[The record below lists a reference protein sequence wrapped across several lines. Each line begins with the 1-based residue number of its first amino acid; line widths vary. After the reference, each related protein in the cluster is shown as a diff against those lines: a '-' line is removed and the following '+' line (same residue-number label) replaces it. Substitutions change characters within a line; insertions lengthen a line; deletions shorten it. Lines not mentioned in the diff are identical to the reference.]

1 MRINLAHRKQRLAVI
16 LLITLLII
24 IGGSIALWLSS
35 SQQDAP
41 LLTET
46 INRGDIERNVMAT
59 GSLKPSLQ
67 VNVGAQ
73 VNGQLTK
80 LYVKQGD
87 RVIRGQLLA
96 EIDPT
101 LQQNE
106 LRKSEAEL
114 QSSQAQKQ
122 AAQALLRQYQ
132 LELRRQQ
139 TLAKDGSGVKS
150 TLEQAQAQY
159 DSQLAQLNVN
169 EAQIV
174 QSRMALETAKA
185 NLGFT
190 RIMAPIDGEVLG
202 IVTKEGQTIVSSQ
215 TVPTILVLANV
226 DTMTV
231 HTRISETDILKVR
244 VGQPLWFYVVADPQ
258 RRYESQM
265 DAIQEASAESLREES
280 SGAANSQQPSAVY
293 YNGIFSI
300 ANHERL
306 LRTSM
311 TAQVFIITAQAKNVL
326 RVPLSALGEQQRT
339 APPAASQAATS
350 PPAISLQPG
359 TRYRVQVSKNN
370 QLAERWV
377 TVGLRDGQ
385 YAEVKSG
392 LQQGEQVVLMG
403 KPSGANNGH

>member
-1 MRINLAHRKQRLAVI
+1 MRINRLNKKQRLA
-16 LLITLLII
+16 LALLII
-24 IGGSIALWLSS
+24 VLLLIGGATALLLSGS
-35 SQQDAP
+35 KQDTP
-41 LLTET
+41 QLTVT
-46 INRGDIERNVMAT
+46 VDRGDIERNVMAT

-87 RVIRGQLLA
+87 RVTRGQLLA

-114 QSSQAQKQ
+114 QSAQAQKQ
-122 AAQALLRQYQ
+122 ATQALLRQYL
-132 LELRRQQ
+132 LEFRRQQ
-139 TLAKDGSGVKS
+139 KLAKEGSGVQS
-150 TLEQAQAQY
+150 ALEQAQAQY
-159 DSQLAQLNVN
+159 DSQLAQLHVN

-174 QSRMALETAKA
+174 QSQMALETAKA

-215 TVPTILVLANV
+215 TAPTIMVLANV

-231 HTRISETDILKVR
+231 QTRISETDILKVS
-244 VGQPLWFYVVADPQ
+244 VGQPLWFYVVADPE
-258 RRYESQM
+258 RRYESRM
-265 DAIQEASAESLREES
+265 DAIQEASADSLREES
-280 SGAANSQQPSAVY
+280 AGQGNNQQPSAVY
-293 YNGIFSI
+293 YNGLFSI

-326 RVPLSALGEQQRT
+326 RVPLSALGEQQS
-339 APPAASQAATS
+339 ALDPKADK
-350 PPAISLQPG
+350 
-359 TRYRVQVSKNN
+359 RYRVQVIKG
-370 QLAERWV
+370 QQTAERWV
-377 TVGLRDGQ
+377 AIGLRDGQ
-385 YAEVKSG
+385 YAEVKEG
-392 LQQGEQVVLMG
+392 LEQGEQVALIG
-403 KPSGANNGH
+403 ALSGVNNGH

>member
-1 MRINLAHRKQRLAVI
+1 MRINLKNKKHQLMLVLFI
-16 LLITLLII
+16 VSLLII
-24 IGGSIALWLSS
+24 SSVTALSISD
-35 SQQDAP
+35 SQQDVP
-41 LLTET
+41 QLTET
-46 INRGDIERNVMAT
+46 IGRGDIERNVMAT

-87 RVIRGQLLA
+87 RVTRGQLLA

-114 QSSQAQKQ
+114 QSAQAQKQ
-122 AAQALLRQYQ
+122 ASQALLRQYL
-132 LELRRQQ
+132 LEFRRQQ
-139 TLAKDGSGVKS
+139 TLAKEGSGVKS
-150 TLEQAQAQY
+150 ALEKAQAQY
-159 DSQLAQLNVN
+159 DSQLAQLHVN

-174 QSRMALETAKA
+174 QSQMAMETAKA

-215 TVPTILVLANV
+215 TAPTILVLANV

-231 HTRISETDILKVR
+231 HTRISETDILKVS
-244 VGQPLWFYVVADPQ
+244 VGQPLWFYVVADPE
-258 RRYESQM
+258 RRYDSRM
-265 DAIQEASAESLREES
+265 DAIQEASAENLREDS
-280 SGAANSQQPSAVY
+280 SGSANSQQPSAVY
-293 YNGIFSI
+293 YNGIFNI
-300 ANHERL
+300 ANQERL

-326 RVPLSALGEQQRT
+326 RVPLSALGEQQ
-339 APPAASQAATS
+339 PDK
-350 PPAISLQPG
+350 
-359 TRYRVQVSKNN
+359 RYRVQIINGKQRSV
-370 QLAERWV
+370 RWV
-377 TVGLRDGQ
+377 SVGLRNAQ
-385 YAEVKSG
+385 YAEVKAG
-392 LQQGEQVVLMG
+392 LAQGDQVLLLG
-403 KPSGANNGH
+403 TPAGASNEH

>member
-1 MRINLAHRKQRLAVI
+1 MRINLKNKKHQLMLVLFI
-16 LLITLLII
+16 VSLLII
-24 IGGSIALWLSS
+24 SSVTALSISD
-35 SQQDAP
+35 SQQDVP
-41 LLTET
+41 QLTET
-46 INRGDIERNVMAT
+46 IGRGDIERNVMAS

-87 RVIRGQLLA
+87 RVTRGQLLA

-114 QSSQAQKQ
+114 QSAQAQKQ
-122 AAQALLRQYQ
+122 ASQALLRQYL
-132 LELRRQQ
+132 LEFRRQQ
-139 TLAKDGSGVKS
+139 TLAKEGSGVKS
-150 TLEQAQAQY
+150 ALEKAQAQY
-159 DSQLAQLNVN
+159 DSQLAQLHVN

-174 QSRMALETAKA
+174 QSQMAMETAKA

-215 TVPTILVLANV
+215 TAPTILVLANV

-231 HTRISETDILKVR
+231 HTRISETDILKVS
-244 VGQPLWFYVVADPQ
+244 VGQPLWFYVVADPE
-258 RRYESQM
+258 RRYDSRM
-265 DAIQEASAESLREES
+265 DAIQEASAESLREDS
-280 SGAANSQQPSAVY
+280 SGSANSQQPSAVY
-293 YNGIFSI
+293 YNGIFNI
-300 ANHERL
+300 ANQERL

-326 RVPLSALGEQQRT
+326 RVPLSALGEQQ
-339 APPAASQAATS
+339 PDK
-350 PPAISLQPG
+350 
-359 TRYRVQVSKNN
+359 RYRVQIINDKQTSV
-370 QLAERWV
+370 RWV
-377 TVGLRDGQ
+377 SVGLRNAQ
-385 YAEVKSG
+385 YAEVKAG
-392 LQQGEQVVLMG
+392 LAQGDQVLLLG
-403 KPSGANNGH
+403 TPAGASNEH

>member
-1 MRINLAHRKQRLAVI
+1 MRINLKNKKHQLMLMLFIAL
-16 LLITLLII
+16 LLII
-24 IGGSIALWLSS
+24 SGVIALSLSGN
-35 SQQDAP
+35 QQNLP
-41 LLTET
+41 PLTET
-46 INRGDIERNVMAT
+46 IGRGDIERNVMAT

-87 RVIRGQLLA
+87 RVTRGQLLA

-114 QSSQAQKQ
+114 QSAQAQKQ
-122 AAQALLRQYQ
+122 ASQALLRQYL
-132 LELRRQQ
+132 LEFRRQQ
-139 TLAKDGSGVKS
+139 TLAKEGSGVKS
-150 TLEQAQAQY
+150 TLEKAQAQY
-159 DSQLAQLNVN
+159 DSQLAQLHVN
-169 EAQIV
+169 EAQIE
-174 QSRMALETAKA
+174 QSQMALETAKA
-185 NLGFT
+185 NLAFT

-231 HTRISETDILKVR
+231 HTRISETDILKVKA
-244 VGQPLWFYVVADPQ
+244 GQPLWFYVVADPE

-265 DAIQEASAESLREES
+265 DAIQEASAESLYEDS
-280 SGAANSQQPSAVY
+280 SGQTNSQQPSAVY
-293 YNGIFSI
+293 YNGIFNI
-300 ANHERL
+300 ANHQRL

-326 RVPLSALGEQQRT
+326 RVPLSALGEQQ
-339 APPAASQAATS
+339 PDE
-350 PPAISLQPG
+350 
-359 TRYRVQVSKNN
+359 RYQVQVINGKQTSV
-370 QLAERWV
+370 RRV
-377 TVGLRDGQ
+377 SVGLRDAL
-385 YAEVKSG
+385 YAEVKDG
-392 LQQGEQVVLMG
+392 LAQGDQVVLLG
-403 KPSGANNGH
+403 APSGVSNEH

>member
-1 MRINLAHRKQRLAVI
+1 MRINRLNKKQRLA
-16 LLITLLII
+16 LALLII
-24 IGGSIALWLSS
+24 VLLLIGGATALLLSGS
-35 SQQDAP
+35 KQDTP
-41 LLTET
+41 QLTVT
-46 INRGDIERNVMAT
+46 VDRGDIERNVMAT

-87 RVIRGQLLA
+87 RVTRGQLLA

-114 QSSQAQKQ
+114 QSAQAQKQ
-122 AAQALLRQYQ
+122 ATQALLRQYL
-132 LELRRQQ
+132 LEFRRQQ
-139 TLAKDGSGVKS
+139 KLAKEGSGVQS
-150 TLEQAQAQY
+150 ALEQAQAQY
-159 DSQLAQLNVN
+159 DSQLAQLHVN

-174 QSRMALETAKA
+174 QSQMALETAKA

-215 TVPTILVLANV
+215 TAPTIMVLANV

-231 HTRISETDILKVR
+231 QTRISETDILKVS
-244 VGQPLWFYVVADPQ
+244 VGQPLWFYVVADPE
-258 RRYESQM
+258 RRYESRM
-265 DAIQEASAESLREES
+265 DAIQEASADSLREES
-280 SGAANSQQPSAVY
+280 AGQGNNQQPSAVY
-293 YNGIFSI
+293 YNGLFSI

-326 RVPLSALGEQQRT
+326 RVPLSALGEQQS
-339 APPAASQAATS
+339 ALDPKADK
-350 PPAISLQPG
+350 
-359 TRYRVQVSKNN
+359 RYRVQVIKG
-370 QLAERWV
+370 QQTAERWV
-377 TVGLRDGQ
+377 AIGLRDGQ
-385 YAEVKSG
+385 YAEVKEG
-392 LQQGEQVVLMG
+392 LELGEQVALIGV
-403 KPSGANNGH
+403 PSGVNNGH

>member
-1 MRINLAHRKQRLAVI
+1 MMRINLKNPKQRLSLIGLII
-16 LLITLLII
+16 LLLII
-24 IGGSIALWLSS
+24 GVGIALSLS
-35 SQQDAP
+35 QRTPQAAP
-41 LLTET
+41 LTET
-46 INRGDIERNVMAT
+46 LSRGDIEKNVMAT

-87 RVIRGQLLA
+87 RVKRGQLLA

-101 LQQNE
+101 LQQNA

-114 QSSQAQKQ
+114 QSAQAQKQ
-122 AAQALLRQYQ
+122 AAQALSRQYL
-132 LELRRQQ
+132 LEFQRQQ
-139 TLAKDGSGVKS
+139 TLAEEGSGIKS
-150 TLEQAQAQY
+150 ALEKAQAQY
-159 DSQLAQLNVN
+159 DSQLAQVRVN

-174 QSRMALETAKA
+174 QSQMALETAKA

-231 HTRISETDILKVR
+231 HTRISETDILKVS
-244 VGQPLWFYVVADPQ
+244 VGQPLWFYVVANPD
-258 RRYESQM
+258 RRYESRM
-265 DAIQEASAESLREES
+265 DAIQEASADSLREDG
-280 SGAANSQQPSAVY
+280 SGSVSNSQPSAVY

-300 ANHERL
+300 ANSERL

-326 RVPLSALGEQQRT
+326 RVPLSALGVQQ
-339 APPAASQAATS
+339 PDK
-350 PPAISLQPG
+350 
-359 TRYRVQVSKNN
+359 RYRVEVINGQQRAV
-370 QLAERWV
+370 RWV
-377 TVGLRDGQ
+377 RVGLRDGQ
-385 YAEVKSG
+385 YAEVKEG
-392 LQQGEQVVLMG
+392 LAQGDQVVVMG
-403 KPSGANNGH
+403 ASL

>member
-1 MRINLAHRKQRLAVI
+1 MRINMTSRTRRLS
-16 LLITLLII
+16 LLLLII
-24 IGGSIALWLSS
+24 LLLVIGGGVALWLSD
-35 SQQDAP
+35 SQQDAAP
-41 LLTET
+41 VTE
-46 INRGDIERNVMAT
+46 IIGRGDIEKYVMAT

-87 RVIRGQLLA
+87 RVTRGQLLA

-106 LRKSEAEL
+106 LRKTGAEL
-114 QSSQAQKQ
+114 ESAQAQKQ
-122 AAQALLRQYQ
+122 AAQALLRQYS

-139 TLAKDGSGVKS
+139 TLIKEGSGMQS
-150 TLEQAQAQY
+150 TLEKAQAQY
-159 DSQLAQLNVN
+159 ESQVAQVRVN
-169 EAQIV
+169 DALIV
-174 QSRMALETAKA
+174 QSQTAMETAKA
-185 NLGFT
+185 NLAFT

-215 TVPTILVLANV
+215 SAPTILVLANV

-231 HTRISETDILKVR
+231 HTRISETDILKVS
-244 VGQPLWFYVVADPQ
+244 VGQPLWFYVVANPE

-265 DAIQEASAESLREES
+265 DAIQEASAESLREDS
-280 SGAANSQQPSAVY
+280 AGQQANQQPSAIY
-293 YNGIFSI
+293 YNGMFNI

-326 RVPLSALGEQQRT
+326 RVPLSALGEQQ
-339 APPAASQAATS
+339 PDK
-350 PPAISLQPG
+350 
-359 TRYRVQVSKNN
+359 RYRVQVINGK
-370 QLAERWV
+370 QTAIRWV
-377 TVGLRDGQ
+377 SLGLRNGQ
-385 YAEVKSG
+385 YAEVKEG
-392 LQQGEQVVLMG
+392 LAQGDHVVLMVA
-403 KPSGANNGH
+403 PAGAANEP

>member
-1 MRINLAHRKQRLAVI
+1 MRINLKNKKHQLMLVLFI
-16 LLITLLII
+16 VSLLII
-24 IGGSIALWLSS
+24 SSVTALSISD
-35 SQQDAP
+35 SQQDVP
-41 LLTET
+41 QLTET
-46 INRGDIERNVMAT
+46 IGRGDIERNVMAT

-87 RVIRGQLLA
+87 RVTRGQLLA

-114 QSSQAQKQ
+114 QSAQAQKQ
-122 AAQALLRQYQ
+122 ASQALLRQYL
-132 LELRRQQ
+132 LEFRRQQ
-139 TLAKDGSGVKS
+139 TLAKEGSGVKS
-150 TLEQAQAQY
+150 ALEKAQAQY
-159 DSQLAQLNVN
+159 DSQLAQLHVN

-174 QSRMALETAKA
+174 QSQMAMETAKA

-215 TVPTILVLANV
+215 TAPTILVLANV

-231 HTRISETDILKVR
+231 HTRISETDILKVS
-244 VGQPLWFYVVADPQ
+244 VGQPLWFYVVADPE
-258 RRYESQM
+258 RRYDSRM
-265 DAIQEASAESLREES
+265 DAIQEASAESLREDS
-280 SGAANSQQPSAVY
+280 SGSANSQQPSAVY
-293 YNGIFSI
+293 YNGIFNI
-300 ANHERL
+300 ANQERL

-326 RVPLSALGEQQRT
+326 RVPLSALGEQQ
-339 APPAASQAATS
+339 PDK
-350 PPAISLQPG
+350 
-359 TRYRVQVSKNN
+359 RYRVQIINGKQRSV
-370 QLAERWV
+370 RWV
-377 TVGLRDGQ
+377 SVGLRNAQ
-385 YAEVKSG
+385 YAEVKAG
-392 LQQGEQVVLMG
+392 LAQGDQVLLLG
-403 KPSGANNGH
+403 TPAGASNEH

>member
-1 MRINLAHRKQRLAVI
+1 MKKIKKPRQLLLWGALLLVMSLGMFFLLRDRPPAAV
-16 LLITLLII
+16 
-24 IGGSIALWLSS
+24 
-35 SQQDAP
+35 P
-41 LLTET
+41 LTET
-46 INRGDIERNVMAT
+46 ISRGDIEKNVMAT

-87 RVIRGQLLA
+87 RVKRGQLLA

-114 QSSQAQKQ
+114 QSSQAQMQ
-122 AAQALLRQYQ
+122 AAQALSRQYF

-139 TLAKDGSGVKS
+139 TLDQEGSGVKS
-150 TLEQAQAQY
+150 SLEKAQAQY
-159 DSQLAQLNVN
+159 HSQQAQVRVN
-169 EAQIV
+169 QAQIV
-174 QSRMALETAKA
+174 RSQMALETAKA
-185 NLGFT
+185 NLAFT
-190 RIMAPIDGEVLG
+190 RITAPIDGEVLG

-231 HTRISETDILKVR
+231 HTRISETDILKVKA
-244 VGQPLWFYVVADPQ
+244 GQPLWFYVVADPA

-265 DAIQEASAESLREES
+265 DAIQEASAESLRDEGS
-280 SGAANSQQPSAVY
+280 SSVNNQKPSAVY
-293 YNGIFSI
+293 YNGVFSI
-300 ANHERL
+300 SNSERL

-326 RVPLSALGEQQRT
+326 RVPLSALGVPGSDQRYPVEVLKGQQR
-339 APPAASQAATS
+339 A
-350 PPAISLQPG
+350 L
-359 TRYRVQVSKNN
+359 
-370 QLAERWV
+370 RWV
-377 TVGLRDGQ
+377 QIGLQNSQ
-385 YAEVKSG
+385 YAEVKEG
-392 LQQGEQVVLMG
+392 LQPGEQVIVR
-403 KPSGANNGH
+403 GAAS

>member
-1 MRINLAHRKQRLAVI
+1 MRINIANNKPRLLLI
-16 LLITLLII
+16 LLITLLLV
-24 IGGSIALWLSS
+24 IGGGGVLWLANSEPDVA
-35 SQQDAP
+35 Q
-41 LLTET
+41 LTET
-46 INRGDIERNVMAT
+46 IGRGDIERNVMAT

-87 RVIRGQLLA
+87 RVTRGQLLA

-114 QSSQAQKQ
+114 QSAQAQKQ
-122 AAQALLRQYQ
+122 ASQALLRQYL
-132 LELRRQQ
+132 LEFRRQQ
-139 TLAKDGSGVKS
+139 TLATEGSGVKS
-150 TLEQAQAQY
+150 ALEKAQAQY
-159 DSQLAQLNVN
+159 DSQLAQLHVN

-174 QSRMALETAKA
+174 QSQMSLETAKA

-231 HTRISETDILKVR
+231 HTRISETDILKVN
-244 VGQPLWFYVVADPQ
+244 VGQPLWFYVVADPE
-258 RRYESQM
+258 RRYESRM

-280 SGAANSQQPSAVY
+280 AGASNSQQPSAVY

-300 ANHERL
+300 ANRERL

-326 RVPLSALGEQQRT
+326 RVPLSALGGQQ
-339 APPAASQAATS
+339 SDK
-350 PPAISLQPG
+350 
-359 TRYRVQVSKNN
+359 RYRVQVIQDK
-370 QLAERWV
+370 Q
-377 TVGLRDGQ
+377 TVVREVLLGLRNDQ
-385 YAEVKSG
+385 YAEVKEG
-392 LQQGEQVVLMG
+392 LQQGDQVVLMG
-403 KPSGANNGH
+403 APSGVINAR

>member
-1 MRINLAHRKQRLAVI
+1 MRINLKNKKHQLMLGLFIVS
-16 LLITLLII
+16 LLII
-24 IGGSIALWLSS
+24 SSVIALSVS
-35 SQQDAP
+35 GSQQDVP
-41 LLTET
+41 QLTEA
-46 INRGDIERNVMAT
+46 IGRGDIERNVMAT

-87 RVIRGQLLA
+87 RVTRGQLLA

-114 QSSQAQKQ
+114 QSAQAQKQ
-122 AAQALLRQYQ
+122 ASQALLRQYL
-132 LELRRQQ
+132 LEFRRQQ
-139 TLAKDGSGVKS
+139 TLAKEGSGVKS
-150 TLEQAQAQY
+150 ALEKAHAQY
-159 DSQLAQLNVN
+159 DSQLAQLHVN

-174 QSRMALETAKA
+174 QSQMAMETAKA

-215 TVPTILVLANV
+215 TAPTILVLANV

-231 HTRISETDILKVR
+231 HTRISETDILKVS
-244 VGQPLWFYVVADPQ
+244 VGQPLWFYVVADPE
-258 RRYESQM
+258 RRYDSRM
-265 DAIQEASAESLREES
+265 DAIQEASAESLHEDS
-280 SGAANSQQPSAVY
+280 SGSANSQQPSAVY
-293 YNGIFSI
+293 YNGIFNI
-300 ANHERL
+300 ANQERL

-326 RVPLSALGEQQRT
+326 RVPLSALGEQQ
-339 APPAASQAATS
+339 
-350 PPAISLQPG
+350 LDK
-359 TRYRVQVSKNN
+359 RYRVQIINGKQTSV
-370 QLAERWV
+370 RWV
-377 TVGLRDGQ
+377 SVGLRNAQ
-385 YAEVKSG
+385 YAEVKAG
-392 LQQGEQVVLMG
+392 LVQGDQVLLLGTPAGV
-403 KPSGANNGH
+403 SNEH

>member
-1 MRINLAHRKQRLAVI
+1 MRINLKNPKQRLS
-16 LLITLLII
+16 LIGLIVLLLII
-24 IGGSIALWLSS
+24 GVGIALSLS
-35 SQQDAP
+35 QRTPQAAP
-41 LLTET
+41 LTET
-46 INRGDIERNVMAT
+46 LSRGDIEKNVMAT

-87 RVIRGQLLA
+87 RVKRGQLLA

-101 LQQNE
+101 LQQNA

-114 QSSQAQKQ
+114 QSAQAQKQ
-122 AAQALLRQYQ
+122 AAQALSRQYL
-132 LELRRQQ
+132 LEFQRQQ
-139 TLAKDGSGVKS
+139 TLAQEGSGIKS
-150 TLEQAQAQY
+150 ALEKAQAQY
-159 DSQLAQLNVN
+159 DSQLAQVRVN

-174 QSRMALETAKA
+174 QSQMALETAKA

-231 HTRISETDILKVR
+231 HTRISETDILKVS
-244 VGQPLWFYVVADPQ
+244 VGQPLWFYVVANPD
-258 RRYESQM
+258 RRYESRM
-265 DAIQEASAESLREES
+265 DAIQEASADSLREDG
-280 SGAANSQQPSAVY
+280 SGSVSNSQPSAVY

-300 ANHERL
+300 ANSERL

-326 RVPLSALGEQQRT
+326 RVPLSALGVQQ
-339 APPAASQAATS
+339 PDQ
-350 PPAISLQPG
+350 
-359 TRYRVQVSKNN
+359 RYRVEVINGQQRAVC
-370 QLAERWV
+370 WV
-377 TVGLRDGQ
+377 RVGLRDSQ
-385 YAEVKSG
+385 YAEVKEG
-392 LQQGEQVVLMG
+392 LAQGDQVVVMG
-403 KPSGANNGH
+403 ASL

>member
-1 MRINLAHRKQRLAVI
+1 MRINLKNKQHQLMLGLFIVS
-16 LLITLLII
+16 LLII
-24 IGGSIALWLSS
+24 SSVIALSIS
-35 SQQDAP
+35 DSQQDAP
-41 LLTET
+41 QLTET
-46 INRGDIERNVMAT
+46 IGRGDIERNVMAT

-87 RVIRGQLLA
+87 RVTRGQLLA

-114 QSSQAQKQ
+114 QSAQAQKQ
-122 AAQALLRQYQ
+122 ASQALLRQYL
-132 LELRRQQ
+132 LEFRRQQ
-139 TLAKDGSGVKS
+139 TLAKEGSGVKS
-150 TLEQAQAQY
+150 ALEKAQAQY
-159 DSQLAQLNVN
+159 DSQLAQLHVN

-174 QSRMALETAKA
+174 QSQMAMETAKA

-215 TVPTILVLANV
+215 TAPTILVLANV

-231 HTRISETDILKVR
+231 HTRISETDILKVS
-244 VGQPLWFYVVADPQ
+244 VGQPLWFYVVADPE
-258 RRYESQM
+258 RRYDSRM
-265 DAIQEASAESLREES
+265 DAIQEASAESLREDS
-280 SGAANSQQPSAVY
+280 SGSANSQQPSAVY
-293 YNGIFSI
+293 YNGIFNI
-300 ANHERL
+300 ANQERL

-326 RVPLSALGEQQRT
+326 RVPLSALGEQQ
-339 APPAASQAATS
+339 PDK
-350 PPAISLQPG
+350 
-359 TRYRVQVSKNN
+359 RYRVQIINGKQTSV
-370 QLAERWV
+370 RWV
-377 TVGLRDGQ
+377 AVGLRNAQ
-385 YAEVKSG
+385 YAEVKAG
-392 LQQGEQVVLMG
+392 LAQGDQVLLLGTPAGV
-403 KPSGANNGH
+403 SNEH

>member
-1 MRINLAHRKQRLAVI
+1 MRINLKNKKHQLMLVLFI
-16 LLITLLII
+16 VSLLII
-24 IGGSIALWLSS
+24 SSVTALSISD
-35 SQQDAP
+35 SQQDVP
-41 LLTET
+41 QLTET
-46 INRGDIERNVMAT
+46 IGRGDIERNVMAS

-87 RVIRGQLLA
+87 RVTRGQLLA

-114 QSSQAQKQ
+114 QSAQAQKQ
-122 AAQALLRQYQ
+122 ASQALLRQYL
-132 LELRRQQ
+132 LEFRRQQ
-139 TLAKDGSGVKS
+139 TLAKEGSGVKS
-150 TLEQAQAQY
+150 ALEKAQAQY
-159 DSQLAQLNVN
+159 DSQLAQLHVN

-174 QSRMALETAKA
+174 QSQMAMETAKA

-215 TVPTILVLANV
+215 TAPTILVLANV

-231 HTRISETDILKVR
+231 HTRISETDILKVS
-244 VGQPLWFYVVADPQ
+244 VGQPLWFYVVADPE
-258 RRYESQM
+258 RRYDSRM
-265 DAIQEASAESLREES
+265 DAIQEASAESLREDS
-280 SGAANSQQPSAVY
+280 SGSANSQQPSAVY
-293 YNGIFSI
+293 YNGIFNI
-300 ANHERL
+300 ANQERL

-326 RVPLSALGEQQRT
+326 RVPLSALGEQQ
-339 APPAASQAATS
+339 PDK
-350 PPAISLQPG
+350 
-359 TRYRVQVSKNN
+359 RYRVQIINGKQRSV
-370 QLAERWV
+370 RWV
-377 TVGLRDGQ
+377 SVGLRNAQ
-385 YAEVKSG
+385 YAEVKAG
-392 LQQGEQVVLMG
+392 LAQGDQVLSLG
-403 KPSGANNGH
+403 TPAGASNEH

>member
-1 MRINLAHRKQRLAVI
+1 MRINMTSRTRRLS
-16 LLITLLII
+16 LLLLII
-24 IGGSIALWLSS
+24 LLLVIGGGVALWLSD
-35 SQQDAP
+35 SQQDAAP
-41 LLTET
+41 VTE
-46 INRGDIERNVMAT
+46 IIGRGDIEKYVMAT

-87 RVIRGQLLA
+87 RVTRGQLLA

-106 LRKSEAEL
+106 LRKTGAEL
-114 QSSQAQKQ
+114 ESAQAQKQ
-122 AAQALLRQYQ
+122 AAQALLRQYS

-139 TLAKDGSGVKS
+139 TLIKEGSGMQS
-150 TLEQAQAQY
+150 TLEKAQAQY
-159 DSQLAQLNVN
+159 ESQVAQVRVN
-169 EAQIV
+169 DALIV
-174 QSRMALETAKA
+174 QSQTAMETAKA
-185 NLGFT
+185 NLAFT

-215 TVPTILVLANV
+215 SAPTILVLANV

-231 HTRISETDILKVR
+231 HTRISETDILKVS
-244 VGQPLWFYVVADPQ
+244 VGQPLWFYVVANPE

-265 DAIQEASAESLREES
+265 DAIQEASAESLREDS
-280 SGAANSQQPSAVY
+280 AGQQANQQPSAIY
-293 YNGIFSI
+293 YNGMFNI

-326 RVPLSALGEQQRT
+326 RVPLSALGEQQ
-339 APPAASQAATS
+339 PDK
-350 PPAISLQPG
+350 
-359 TRYRVQVSKNN
+359 RYRVQVINGK
-370 QLAERWV
+370 QTAIRWV
-377 TVGLRDGQ
+377 SLGLRNGQ
-385 YAEVKSG
+385 YAEVKEG
-392 LQQGEQVVLMG
+392 LAQGDHVVLMAA
-403 KPSGANNGH
+403 PAGAVNEP

>member
-1 MRINLAHRKQRLAVI
+1 MRINLKNKKHQLMLVLFI
-16 LLITLLII
+16 VSLLII
-24 IGGSIALWLSS
+24 SSVTALSISD
-35 SQQDAP
+35 SQQDVP
-41 LLTET
+41 QLTET
-46 INRGDIERNVMAT
+46 IGRGDIERNVMAT

-87 RVIRGQLLA
+87 RVTRGQLLA

-114 QSSQAQKQ
+114 QSAQAQKQ
-122 AAQALLRQYQ
+122 ASQALLRQYL
-132 LELRRQQ
+132 LEFRRQQ
-139 TLAKDGSGVKS
+139 TLAKEGSGVKS
-150 TLEQAQAQY
+150 ALEKAQAQY
-159 DSQLAQLNVN
+159 DSQLAQLHVN

-174 QSRMALETAKA
+174 QSQMAMETAKA

-215 TVPTILVLANV
+215 TAPTILVLANV

-231 HTRISETDILKVR
+231 HTRISETDILKVS
-244 VGQPLWFYVVADPQ
+244 VGQPLWFYVVADPE
-258 RRYESQM
+258 RRYDSRM
-265 DAIQEASAESLREES
+265 DAIQEASAESLREDS
-280 SGAANSQQPSAVY
+280 SGSANNQQPSAVY
-293 YNGIFSI
+293 YNGIFNI
-300 ANHERL
+300 ANQERL

-326 RVPLSALGEQQRT
+326 RVPLSALGEQQ
-339 APPAASQAATS
+339 PDK
-350 PPAISLQPG
+350 
-359 TRYRVQVSKNN
+359 RYRVQIINGKQRSV
-370 QLAERWV
+370 RWV
-377 TVGLRDGQ
+377 SVGLRNAQ
-385 YAEVKSG
+385 YAEVKAG
-392 LQQGEQVVLMG
+392 LAQGDQVLLLG
-403 KPSGANNGH
+403 TPAGASNEH

>member
-1 MRINLAHRKQRLAVI
+1 MRINLKNKKHQLMLVLFI
-16 LLITLLII
+16 VSLLII
-24 IGGSIALWLSS
+24 SSVTALSISD
-35 SQQDAP
+35 SQQDVP
-41 LLTET
+41 QLTET
-46 INRGDIERNVMAT
+46 IGRGDIERNVMAT

-87 RVIRGQLLA
+87 RVTRGQLLA

-114 QSSQAQKQ
+114 QSAQAQKQ
-122 AAQALLRQYQ
+122 ASQALLRQYL
-132 LELRRQQ
+132 LEFRRQQ
-139 TLAKDGSGVKS
+139 TLAKEGSGVKS
-150 TLEQAQAQY
+150 ALEKAQAQY
-159 DSQLAQLNVN
+159 DSQLAQLHVN

-174 QSRMALETAKA
+174 QSQMAMETAKA

-215 TVPTILVLANV
+215 TAPTILVLANV

-231 HTRISETDILKVR
+231 HTRISETDILKVSA
-244 VGQPLWFYVVADPQ
+244 GQPLWFYVVADPE
-258 RRYESQM
+258 RRYDSRM
-265 DAIQEASAESLREES
+265 DAIQEASAESLREDS
-280 SGAANSQQPSAVY
+280 SGSANSQQPSAVY
-293 YNGIFSI
+293 YNGIFNI
-300 ANHERL
+300 ANQERL

-326 RVPLSALGEQQRT
+326 RVPLSALGEQQ
-339 APPAASQAATS
+339 PDK
-350 PPAISLQPG
+350 
-359 TRYRVQVSKNN
+359 RYRVQIINGKQTSV
-370 QLAERWV
+370 RWV
-377 TVGLRDGQ
+377 SVGLRNAQ
-385 YAEVKSG
+385 YAEVKAG
-392 LQQGEQVVLMG
+392 LAQGDQVLLLG
-403 KPSGANNGH
+403 TPAGASNEH

>member
-1 MRINLAHRKQRLAVI
+1 MRINRLSKKQRLA
-16 LLITLLII
+16 LALLII
-24 IGGSIALWLSS
+24 GLLLFGGATALLLSGS
-35 SQQDAP
+35 KQDTP
-41 LLTET
+41 QLTVT
-46 INRGDIERNVMAT
+46 VDRGDIERNVMAT

-87 RVIRGQLLA
+87 RVTRGQLLA

-114 QSSQAQKQ
+114 QSAQAQKQ
-122 AAQALLRQYQ
+122 ATQALLRQYL
-132 LELRRQQ
+132 LEFRRQQ
-139 TLAKDGSGVKS
+139 KLAKEGSGVQS
-150 TLEQAQAQY
+150 ALEQAQAQY
-159 DSQLAQLNVN
+159 DSQLAQLHVN

-174 QSRMALETAKA
+174 QSQMALETAKA

-215 TVPTILVLANV
+215 TAPTIMVLANV

-231 HTRISETDILKVR
+231 QTRISETDILKVS
-244 VGQPLWFYVVADPQ
+244 VGQPLWFYVVADPE
-258 RRYESQM
+258 RRYESRM
-265 DAIQEASAESLREES
+265 DAIQEASADSLREES
-280 SGAANSQQPSAVY
+280 AGQGNNQQPSAVY
-293 YNGIFSI
+293 YNGLFSI

-326 RVPLSALGEQQRT
+326 RVPLSALGEQQS
-339 APPAASQAATS
+339 ALDPKADK
-350 PPAISLQPG
+350 
-359 TRYRVQVSKNN
+359 RYRVQVIKG
-370 QLAERWV
+370 QQTAERWV
-377 TVGLRDGQ
+377 AIGLRDGQ
-385 YAEVKSG
+385 YAEVKEG
-392 LQQGEQVVLMG
+392 LELGEQVALIG
-403 KPSGANNGH
+403 ALSGVNNGH

>member
-1 MRINLAHRKQRLAVI
+1 MRINRLNKKQQLALA
-16 LLITLLII
+16 LLIVVLLLI
-24 IGGSIALWLSS
+24 GGATALLLSGS
-35 SQQDAP
+35 KQDTP
-41 LLTET
+41 QLTVT
-46 INRGDIERNVMAT
+46 VDRGDIERNVMAT

-87 RVIRGQLLA
+87 RVTRGQLLA

-114 QSSQAQKQ
+114 QSAQAQKQ
-122 AAQALLRQYQ
+122 ATQALLRQYL
-132 LELRRQQ
+132 LEFRRQQ
-139 TLAKDGSGVKS
+139 KLAKEGSGVQS
-150 TLEQAQAQY
+150 ALEQAQAQY
-159 DSQLAQLNVN
+159 DSQLAQLHVN

-174 QSRMALETAKA
+174 QSQMALETAKA

-215 TVPTILVLANV
+215 TAPTIMVLANV

-231 HTRISETDILKVR
+231 QTRISETDILKVS
-244 VGQPLWFYVVADPQ
+244 VGQPLWFYVVADPE
-258 RRYESQM
+258 RRYESRM
-265 DAIQEASAESLREES
+265 DAIQEASADSLREES
-280 SGAANSQQPSAVY
+280 AGQGNNQQPSAVY
-293 YNGIFSI
+293 YNGLFSI

-326 RVPLSALGEQQRT
+326 RVPLSALGEQQS
-339 APPAASQAATS
+339 ALDPKADK
-350 PPAISLQPG
+350 
-359 TRYRVQVSKNN
+359 RYRVQVIKG
-370 QLAERWV
+370 QQTAERWV
-377 TVGLRDGQ
+377 AIGLRDGQ
-385 YAEVKSG
+385 YAEVKEG
-392 LQQGEQVVLMG
+392 LELGEQVALIG
-403 KPSGANNGH
+403 ALSGVNNGH

>member
-1 MRINLAHRKQRLAVI
+1 MRINLKNKKHQLMLVLFI
-16 LLITLLII
+16 VSLLII
-24 IGGSIALWLSS
+24 SSVTALSISD
-35 SQQDAP
+35 SQQDVP
-41 LLTET
+41 QLTET
-46 INRGDIERNVMAT
+46 IGRGDIERNVMAT

-87 RVIRGQLLA
+87 RVTRGQLLA

-114 QSSQAQKQ
+114 QSAQAQKQ
-122 AAQALLRQYQ
+122 ASQALLRQYL
-132 LELRRQQ
+132 LEFRRQQ
-139 TLAKDGSGVKS
+139 TLAKEGSGVKS
-150 TLEQAQAQY
+150 ALEKAQAQY
-159 DSQLAQLNVN
+159 DSQLAQLHVN

-174 QSRMALETAKA
+174 QSQMAMETAKA

-215 TVPTILVLANV
+215 TAPTILVLANV

-231 HTRISETDILKVR
+231 HTRISETDILKVS
-244 VGQPLWFYVVADPQ
+244 VGQPLWFYVVADPE
-258 RRYESQM
+258 RRYDSRM
-265 DAIQEASAESLREES
+265 DAIQEASAESLREDS
-280 SGAANSQQPSAVY
+280 SGSANNQQPSAVY
-293 YNGIFSI
+293 YNGIFNI
-300 ANHERL
+300 ANQERL

-326 RVPLSALGEQQRT
+326 RVPLSALGEQQ
-339 APPAASQAATS
+339 PDK
-350 PPAISLQPG
+350 
-359 TRYRVQVSKNN
+359 RYRVQIINGKQTSV
-370 QLAERWV
+370 RWV
-377 TVGLRDGQ
+377 SVGLRNAQ
-385 YAEVKSG
+385 YAEVKAG
-392 LQQGEQVVLMG
+392 LAQGDQVLLLG
-403 KPSGANNGH
+403 TPAGASNEH

>member
-1 MRINLAHRKQRLAVI
+1 MRINLKNKKHQLMLVLFI
-16 LLITLLII
+16 VSLLII
-24 IGGSIALWLSS
+24 SSVTALSISD
-35 SQQDAP
+35 SQQDVP
-41 LLTET
+41 QLTET
-46 INRGDIERNVMAT
+46 IGRGDIERNVMAT

-87 RVIRGQLLA
+87 RVTRGQLLA

-114 QSSQAQKQ
+114 QSAQAQKQ
-122 AAQALLRQYQ
+122 ASQALLRQYL
-132 LELRRQQ
+132 LEFRRQQ
-139 TLAKDGSGVKS
+139 TLAKEGSGVKS
-150 TLEQAQAQY
+150 ALEKAQAQY
-159 DSQLAQLNVN
+159 DSQLAQLHVN

-174 QSRMALETAKA
+174 QSQMAMETAKA

-215 TVPTILVLANV
+215 TAPTILVLANV

-231 HTRISETDILKVR
+231 HTRISETDILKVS
-244 VGQPLWFYVVADPQ
+244 VGQPLWFYVVADPE
-258 RRYESQM
+258 RRYDSRM
-265 DAIQEASAESLREES
+265 DAIQEASAESLREDS
-280 SGAANSQQPSAVY
+280 SGSANSQQPSAVY
-293 YNGIFSI
+293 YNGIFNI
-300 ANHERL
+300 ANQERL

-326 RVPLSALGEQQRT
+326 RVPLSALGEQQ
-339 APPAASQAATS
+339 PDK
-350 PPAISLQPG
+350 
-359 TRYRVQVSKNN
+359 RYRVQIINGKQRSV
-370 QLAERWV
+370 RWV
-377 TVGLRDGQ
+377 SVGLRNAQ
-385 YAEVKSG
+385 YAEVKAG
-392 LQQGEQVVLMG
+392 LAQGDQVLLLG
-403 KPSGANNGH
+403 TPAGASN

>member
-1 MRINLAHRKQRLAVI
+1 MRINLKNKKHQLMLGLFIVS
-16 LLITLLII
+16 LLII
-24 IGGSIALWLSS
+24 SSVIALSNS
-35 SQQDAP
+35 NSQQDVPQLA
-41 LLTET
+41 ET
-46 INRGDIERNVMAT
+46 IGRGDIERNVMAT

-87 RVIRGQLLA
+87 RVTRGQLLA

-114 QSSQAQKQ
+114 QSAQAQKQ
-122 AAQALLRQYQ
+122 ASQALLRQYL
-132 LELRRQQ
+132 LEFRRQQ
-139 TLAKDGSGVKS
+139 TLAKEGSGVKS
-150 TLEQAQAQY
+150 ALEKAQAQY
-159 DSQLAQLNVN
+159 DSQLAQLHVN

-174 QSRMALETAKA
+174 QSQMAMETAKA

-231 HTRISETDILKVR
+231 HTRISETDILKVS
-244 VGQPLWFYVVADPQ
+244 VGQPLWFYVVADPE
-258 RRYESQM
+258 RRYDSRM
-265 DAIQEASAESLREES
+265 DAIQEASAESLREDS
-280 SGAANSQQPSAVY
+280 SGSANNQQPSAVY
-293 YNGIFSI
+293 YNGIFNI
-300 ANHERL
+300 ANQERL

-326 RVPLSALGEQQRT
+326 RVPLSALGEQQ
-339 APPAASQAATS
+339 PDK
-350 PPAISLQPG
+350 
-359 TRYRVQVSKNN
+359 RYRVQIINGQQTSV
-370 QLAERWV
+370 RWV
-377 TVGLRDGQ
+377 SVGLRNAQ
-385 YAEVKSG
+385 YAEVKAG
-392 LQQGEQVVLMG
+392 LAQGDQVLLLGTPAGV
-403 KPSGANNGH
+403 SNEH

>member
-1 MRINLAHRKQRLAVI
+1 MRINLKNKKHQLMLGLFIVS
-16 LLITLLII
+16 LLII
-24 IGGSIALWLSS
+24 SSVIALSIS
-35 SQQDAP
+35 DSQQDVP
-41 LLTET
+41 QLTET
-46 INRGDIERNVMAT
+46 IGRGDIERNVMAT

-87 RVIRGQLLA
+87 RVTRGQLLA

-114 QSSQAQKQ
+114 QSAQAQKQ
-122 AAQALLRQYQ
+122 ASQALLRQYL
-132 LELRRQQ
+132 LEFRRQQ
-139 TLAKDGSGVKS
+139 TLARDGSGVKS
-150 TLEQAQAQY
+150 ALEKAQAQY
-159 DSQLAQLNVN
+159 DSQLAQLHVN

-174 QSRMALETAKA
+174 QSQMAMETAKA

-215 TVPTILVLANV
+215 TAPTILVLANV

-231 HTRISETDILKVR
+231 HTRISETDILKVN
-244 VGQPLWFYVVADPQ
+244 VGQPLWFYVVADPG
-258 RRYESQM
+258 RRYDSRM
-265 DAIQEASAESLREES
+265 DAIQEASAESLREDS
-280 SGAANSQQPSAVY
+280 SGSANSQQPSAVY
-293 YNGIFSI
+293 YNGIFNI
-300 ANHERL
+300 ANQERL

-326 RVPLSALGEQQRT
+326 RVPLSALGEQQ
-339 APPAASQAATS
+339 PDK
-350 PPAISLQPG
+350 
-359 TRYRVQVSKNN
+359 RYRVQIINGKQTSV
-370 QLAERWV
+370 RWV
-377 TVGLRDGQ
+377 SVGLRNAQ
-385 YAEVKSG
+385 YAEVKAG
-392 LQQGEQVVLMG
+392 LAQGDQVLLLGTPAGV
-403 KPSGANNGH
+403 SNEH